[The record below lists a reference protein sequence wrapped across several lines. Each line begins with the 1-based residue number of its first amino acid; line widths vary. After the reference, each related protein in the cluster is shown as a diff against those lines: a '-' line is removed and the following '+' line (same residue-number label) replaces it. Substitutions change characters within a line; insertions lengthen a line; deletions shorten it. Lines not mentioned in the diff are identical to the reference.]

1 MKKMKLIT
9 IAAIATM
16 VLSGCSKLTQKN
28 YDSLEMGMTQEQVE
42 EIIGSADNCSE
53 TLGTRSCLWGSE
65 EGTYVKV
72 SFVAK
77 RAVTFSHEGLK

>member
-1 MKKMKLIT
+1 MKKMKLIS
-9 IAAIATM
+9 IAALATM

-72 SFVAK
+72 NFVAK

>member
-1 MKKMKLIT
+1 MKLIT
-9 IAAIATM
+9 IAALATM
-16 VLSGCSKLTQKN
+16 VLSACSKLTQKN

-42 EIIGSADNCSE
+42 KIIGSADNCSE